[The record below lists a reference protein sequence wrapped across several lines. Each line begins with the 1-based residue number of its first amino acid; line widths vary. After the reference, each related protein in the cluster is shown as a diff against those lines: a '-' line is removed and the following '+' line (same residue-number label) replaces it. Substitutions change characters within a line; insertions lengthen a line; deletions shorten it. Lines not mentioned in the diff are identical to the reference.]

1 MLPRHVL
8 QRLFPLVVI
17 FLKEGQALPIED
29 LFQRQVKV
37 INIGLQ
43 EFYSALVAQ
52 GVEAVHVD
60 WRPPAQGDQEMLD
73 LLDKLL

>member
-8 QRLFPLVVI
+8 QPLFLLVVT
-17 FLKEGQALPIED
+17 FLKEGEALPIED
-29 LFQRQVKV
+29 LLQKEVKT

-73 LLDKLL
+73 ILDNLL

>member
-1 MLPRHVL
+1 M
-8 QRLFPLVVI
+8 
-17 FLKEGQALPIED
+17 PIED